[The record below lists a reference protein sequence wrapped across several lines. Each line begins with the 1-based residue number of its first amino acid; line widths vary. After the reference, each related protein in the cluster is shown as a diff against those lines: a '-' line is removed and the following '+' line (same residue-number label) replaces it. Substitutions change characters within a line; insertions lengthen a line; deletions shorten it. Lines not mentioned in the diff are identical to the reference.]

1 LTTVKQRKGSGAAR
15 LTKLQ
20 ILDLNGDPRRTAHS
34 GDSVTFRLHYE
45 CNRPIP
51 NLLFGVRIYSSLGT
65 LITESNT
72 YSTGLEMEA
81 SPRRGFVDLE
91 IDFLNL
97 MPGSYHISVWTATVF
112 EWHDLLDN
120 VTALEVEASDYY
132 GTGRGVESR
141 FGLIFL
147 PCRWKRGEGEEPFE
161 TPQDIDVQHKAVV
174 Q

>member
-1 LTTVKQRKGSGAAR
+1 
-15 LTKLQ
+15 
-20 ILDLNGDPRRTAHS
+20 
-34 GDSVTFRLHYE
+34 
-45 CNRPIP
+45 
-51 NLLFGVRIYSSLGT
+51 VRIYSSLGT